1 MLSKH
6 FVRFYSPGTFVAE
19 MTEKPIDAWDV
30 NQAVAMAG
38 KIVER
43 HNARPYGFCFITR
56 ERDDNDL
63 DSHEAARS
71 PMYHL
76 GGKVLTLAETSGNL
90 RLKME
95 NNGWNRAIINENSW
109 SWTSPLDE
117 DDVVLDVKLPELE
130 QS

>member
-6 FVRFYSPGTFVAE
+6 FVRFYSPGT
-19 MTEKPIDAWDV
+19 D
-30 NQAVAMAG
+30 QAVAMAG

-43 HNARPYGFCFITR
+43 HNARPYGLCFITR
-56 ERDDNDL
+56 ERGDDDL

-71 PMYHL
+71 PMYYL
-76 GGKVLTLAETSGNL
+76 GGRVLTRNETSGIL
-90 RLKME
+90 RTNME
-95 NNGWNRAIINENSW
+95 NIGWNRVIRNENSW
-109 SWTSPLDE
+109 SWTVPFED